1 MKEIKNWTLV
11 LLMSMFC
18 LIANAETYIVTAN
31 KLNVRD
37 EASKAGDIIGAFQ
50 QGDAITVEEINGEW
64 ATVSIN
70 GKTGYVSTQYLA
82 ASDPNQKS
90 VQKEKDSSYSD
101 TSVTIGTYIFIFILF
116 GIPIMIVVRKIKR
129 KVRNFKADVKG
140 GGLGEATMSRLEDWY
155 DKTTSKK

>member
-11 LLMSMFC
+11 LFMSMFC
-18 LIANAETYIVTAN
+18 LIANAETYVVTAN

-37 EASKAGDIIGAFQ
+37 EASKMGNIIGTFR

-64 ATVSIN
+64 ATISIH
-70 GKTGYVSTQYLA
+70 GETGYVSTQYLA
-82 ASDPNQKS
+82 TSEPNQKS
-90 VQKEKDSSYSD
+90 VQKEKDSD
-101 TSVTIGTYIFIFILF
+101 TTVTIGTYILIFILF
-116 GIPIMIVVRKIKR
+116 GIPIMVVVRKIKR
-129 KVRNFKADVKG
+129 KVRNFKADVKE

>member
-11 LLMSMFC
+11 LFMSMFC
-18 LIANAETYIVTAN
+18 LIANAETYVVTAN

-37 EASKAGDIIGAFQ
+37 EASKMGNIIGTFR

-64 ATVSIN
+64 ATISIH
-70 GKTGYVSTQYLA
+70 GETGYVSTQYLA
-82 ASDPNQKS
+82 TSEPNQKS
-90 VQKEKDSSYSD
+90 VQKEEDSD
-101 TSVTIGTYIFIFILF
+101 TTVTIGTYILIFILF
-116 GIPIMIVVRKIKR
+116 GIPIMVVVRKIKR
-129 KVRNFKADVKG
+129 KVRNFKADVKE